1 MAQEATT
8 NEQKKFKVPRIPG
21 DIMIYPMIV
30 GLLLNTFC
38 PQVFEIGGFFTAACR
53 GGSNTIVA
61 AILLFVGAGISFK
74 STPGAIKTGIVV
86 LIPKLVVAAALG
98 LGVAYFFNDNFLGLS
113 SVSIIGGITFC
124 NMALYTGIMGE
135 FGDESEQGAVGILFF
150 TAGPAVTMIILG
162 VSGLANI
169 PVGTVIHNIE
179 MHPGKGAQLVRSA
192 GTAAQL
198 MAKENGDAQIRMPS
212 GEVRIVRTNCMAVIG
227 QVGNIDHENVHIGK
241 AGRKRHMGVRPTVR
255 GSVMNPND
263 HPHGGGEGKSPVG
276 HPGPMTPWGKPAMG
290 YKTRSKKNPTN
301 KFIVKRRNDK

>member
-1 MAQEATT
+1 MALVSMKPTSAGRRHMV
-8 NEQKKFKVPRIPG
+8 KVVHPELHKGKP
-21 DIMIYPMIV
+21 
-30 GLLLNTFC
+30 F
-38 PQVFEIGGFFTAACR
+38 
-53 GGSNTIVA
+53 
-61 AILLFVGAGISFK
+61 
-74 STPGAIKTGIVV
+74 
-86 LIPKLVVAAALG
+86 AALTEKKNRIDGRDNYGHITTRHKGGGHKRAYRIVDFVRNKDGIPARVERIEYDPNRTAHIALVLFADGERRYIIAPKG
-98 LGVAYFFNDNFLGLS
+98 LKAGDKIIS
-113 SVSIIGGITFC
+113 SASADIKPGNCLPI
-124 NMALYTGIMGE
+124 
-135 FGDESEQGAVGILFF
+135 
-150 TAGPAVTMIILG
+150 
-162 VSGLANI
+162 ANI